1 MAARDMD
8 GCSLST
14 FDPGPR
20 MSNAMS
26 LESLV
31 EQQISSAGKS
41 ISRQQQYGLVSRA
54 VDSFH

>member
-31 EQQISSAGKS
+31 GQQMSSAGKAFPAS
-41 ISRQQQYGLVSRA
+41 SNTG
-54 VDSFH
+54 